1 MPIEPRMINER
12 HGESGQFKRATE
24 TGRALS
30 QYRPANTAA
39 QMTLVMGR
47 NGRLRRDIRHGNG
60 QLVTNYASRSSS
72 R

>member
-1 MPIEPRMINER
+1 MTIEPRMLNAR
-12 HGESGQFKRATE
+12 HGETGQFKRAAE

-30 QYRPANTAA
+30 QFRRADTAA

-47 NGRLRRDIRHGNG
+47 NGRLRCDVRHGNG
-60 QLVTNYASRSSS
+60 QLVTNFASRSSS